1 MRNFLINIHQ
11 LKTAGKTLEGVLYR
25 EYRDKLIYVTKLP
38 PSSENVYISQMNKK
52 IKNINIETK
61 EAMTG
66 HMFFGAHKYLKK
78 RNYTYTTFLRE
89 PLDRARSYY
98 FYMLRYPDM
107 EISKIIKKNHISLSK
122 FLLLDDNEIF
132 NYGFNNRAKE
142 EIKLII
148 NNGQARTLIEYDEN
162 IDECLQEKVMQ
173 NINKNFLLLGTVE
186 YFNESI
192 MILCK
197 YLNFKKNYFFLS
209 TNKNNYKILDNDSLD
224 IKTIDQF
231 YENNN
236 IDLKL
241 HEYASTQINNE
252 LNNNKNYYLN
262 EYSKLERRNK
272 LNSLLR
278 PLISKIKRRIRIL

>member
-1 MRNFLINIHQ
+1 M
-11 LKTAGKTLEGVLYR
+11 
-25 EYRDKLIYVTKLP
+25 
-38 PSSENVYISQMNKK
+38 
-52 IKNINIETK
+52 
-61 EAMTG
+61 
-66 HMFFGAHKYLKK
+66 
-78 RNYTYTTFLRE
+78 
-89 PLDRARSYY
+89 
-98 FYMLRYPDM
+98 
-107 EISKIIKKNHISLSK
+107 
-122 FLLLDDNEIF
+122 
-132 NYGFNNRAKE
+132 
-142 EIKLII
+142 
-148 NNGQARTLIEYDEN
+148 IEYDEN

-278 PLISKIKRRIRIL
+278 PLRSKIKRRIRIL